1 MCLKAEDFSLVI
13 LWLHTRQRVAQLALP
28 PQQEQP
34 LLYAVS
40 WGHYHSLTGHGENNV
55 RAVRTQPQRSLSIAT
70 LTHNRFDLK
79 YMCPIMAYLAVII
92 RRWGQIS

>member
-13 LWLHTRQRVAQLALP
+13 LWLQTRQRVAQLALP

-55 RAVRTQPQRSLSIAT
+55 
-70 LTHNRFDLK
+70 
-79 YMCPIMAYLAVII
+79 
-92 RRWGQIS
+92 